1 MSKVFGFV
9 SNGEDVMSVPWGPN
23 SELQGFKYLQ
33 LLGSLLTDLH
43 EAGAERDRAGNRNL
57 FYDQYALLLLLY
69 FFNPTVTSLRGL
81 QRTADLTKVRHLGIH
96 RTSLGSLSE
105 AQQVF
110 DATLLEKV
118 IATLVSRLPKP
129 SPSAGPAAL
138 LPLVAVDGSLLPA
151 LPRMAW
157 ALWQDDQHR
166 AAKLHVAFSV
176 FKTNP
181 IAASI
186 TVGTGSERAELR
198 RFVQPGGFY
207 VFDRG
212 YTNYDLFQ
220 ELHDQPCSFVG
231 RVQNNVAYELSRER
245 PLTDTGRAAGVV
257 RDVELSRLGT
267 PHHTRLLPQP
277 FRLVWVSTGKRLANG
292 TDEMLILV
300 TNRLDL
306 EAELVAMAYHY
317 RWTVELFF
325 RWLKCVL
332 GCRHLLSQSANGVTF
347 QVYSAIIASLLL
359 SLWIGRAPN
368 KATYEMVCHYLS
380 GWATEEE
387 LIAYLARTQQK
398 SMVSKE

>member
-1 MSKVFGFV
+1 MSIPCD
-9 SNGEDVMSVPWGPN
+9 SHA
-23 SELQGFKYLQ
+23 SEPLQGFKYLQ
-33 LLGSLLTDLH
+33 LLGSLLTDWH
-43 EAGAERDRAGNRNL
+43 KAGSERDRAGNRKL

-69 FFNPTVTSLRGL
+69 FFNPTITSLRGL
-81 QRTADLTKVRHLGIH
+81 QRTTDLSKVRHLGIH

-105 AQQVF
+105 AQEVF
-110 DATLLEKV
+110 DAALLEKV
-118 IATLVSRLPKP
+118 IASLASRLPTP
-129 SPSAGPAAL
+129 SPRAGPAAL

-157 ALWQDDQHR
+157 ALWQDDSHR

-176 FKTNP
+176 FKANP
-181 IAASI
+181 IAVSVTA
-186 TVGTGSERAELR
+186 GTGSERAELR

-212 YTNYDLFQ
+212 YTDYSLFQ
-220 ELHDQPCSFVG
+220 ELHDQSCSFVG
-231 RVQNNVAYELSRER
+231 RVKANVAYEVSQEC
-245 PLTDTGRAAGVV
+245 PLTAAARAAGVV
-257 RDVELSRLGT
+257 RDVQLRCLGT
-267 PHHTRLLPQP
+267 PHHSPLLPQP
-277 FRLVWVSTGKRLANG
+277 FRLVWVATGKNLANG
-292 TDEMLILV
+292 AVETLILV

-306 EAELVAMAYHY
+306 DAELIALAYRY

-332 GCRHLLSQSANGVTF
+332 GCRHLLSQTANGVTF
-347 QVYSAIIASLLL
+347 QVYAAIIAGLLL

-387 LIAYLARTQQK
+387 LIAYLERSRLK
-398 SMVSKE
+398 DVLSKK